1 MCHVWCRCELILGVI
16 LRDHFSS
23 LSWPSRKEICPEMNA
38 SAKTAEMGIN
48 RQKGPFY
55 SGDVSDFW
63 HPILNICHILDIA
76 GENRQFRH
84 NCQSPRA
91 GTFFAIIASLL
102 TISAKISIFA
112 KIASLQEAT
121 FGIQFKSPEAG
132 DFSPVSPF
140 HAFLDLSVQI
150 WYDPC
155 LIHIRITMA
164 A

>member
-1 MCHVWCRCELILGVI
+1 MEVLLSCHVWCRSELILGVI
-16 LRDHFSS
+16 LRDHF
-23 LSWPSRKEICPEMNA
+23 SRKEICPEMNA

-48 RQKGPFY
+48 LQKGPFY
-55 SGDVSDFW
+55 RGDVSDSW

-76 GENRQFRH
+76 GQNRQFRH
-84 NCQSPRA
+84 NFQSPRA
-91 GTFFAIIASLL
+91 GTFFAIIASPL
-102 TISAKISIFA
+102 TIFA

-121 FGIQFKSPEAG
+121 FGIQFKSPEVG

-150 WYDPC
+150 CYDPC
-155 LIHIRITMA
+155 FIDIRITMA